1 MYKLVRR
8 LRSTPSSI
16 QNPIT
21 SFIPYTTLRIT
32 MSTQKAV
39 VHESPG
45 VSVLKTDVPL
55 PKLPAENWVLVKIKA
70 VALNP
75 TVCTHVHDAGFRLI
89 ASGLEKH
96 RQSYRT
102 WSNCWLR
109 LCWCR

>member
-1 MYKLVRR
+1 MYKVTRR

-21 SFIPYTTLRIT
+21 SFIPYSTLRT

-45 VSVLKTDVPL
+45 VSVLKTDIPL
-55 PKLPAENWVLVKIKA
+55 PKLPAENWVLVKTKA

-89 ASGLEKH
+89 ASGLEEH
-96 RQSYRT
+96 
-102 WSNCWLR
+102 
-109 LCWCR
+109 